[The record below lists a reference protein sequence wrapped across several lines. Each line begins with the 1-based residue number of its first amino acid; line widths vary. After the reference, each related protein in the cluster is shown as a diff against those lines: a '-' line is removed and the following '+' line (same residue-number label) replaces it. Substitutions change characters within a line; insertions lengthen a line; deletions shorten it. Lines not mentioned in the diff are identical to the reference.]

1 MARRTEPDDDD
12 RDVPVRVL
20 DDAPDDDDEPE
31 GDEPDDAPE
40 DDADDDEPD
49 DAPRDRRTKAQLL
62 AELERKERSLKRA
75 RRDAR
80 RNRTRPPAKATP
92 PATRRDAEPDDDD
105 RDDRRS
111 ERDRE
116 RREVKAER
124 DALTARAE
132 AALLRAGCDPD
143 VADVLADRVRERDVD
158 FDDDDRPDFTE
169 WIEDM
174 KENRPR
180 AFTAAR
186 SRRRA
191 ADDDDEDDRP
201 RRRRTASLDQ
211 GSASRARRTPE
222 SSLSFG
228 QRAILAGRRADGMES
243 DRRRRGR

>member
-12 RDVPVRVL
+12 RDVPVRVP
-20 DDAPDDDDEPE
+20 DDALDDDDEPE
-31 GDEPDDAPE
+31 GDEPDDE
-40 DDADDDEPD
+40 DEPDDDEPD

-80 RNRTRPPAKATP
+80 RNRARPPAKATP
-92 PATRRDAEPDDDD
+92 PARRRDAEPDDEP
-105 RDDRRS
+105 DDRRS

-116 RREVKAER
+116 RREAKAER
-124 DALTARAE
+124 EALTARAE

-180 AFTAAR
+180 AFTASR

-191 ADDDDEDDRP
+191 ADDDDDQDERP

-211 GSASRARRTPE
+211 GSASTARRTPE
-222 SSLSFG
+222 SKLSFG
-228 QRAILAGRRADGMES
+228 QRAVMAGRRADGMES